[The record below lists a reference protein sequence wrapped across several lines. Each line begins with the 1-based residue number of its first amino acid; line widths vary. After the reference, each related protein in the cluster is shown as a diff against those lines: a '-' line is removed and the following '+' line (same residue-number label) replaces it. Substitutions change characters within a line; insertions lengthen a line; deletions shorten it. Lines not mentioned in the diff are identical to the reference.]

1 MNVYSTLEREIIEYN
16 NQYREGNPTISDQQ
30 FDYLMDKLKIEQPKS
45 ELLNN
50 GVLEVAKESRKEKL
64 PIPMYSL
71 EKDKSVEE
79 FQKHLSSN
87 GLSNETECVIS
98 GKLDG
103 ISLVVDER
111 NNKQAWTRGD
121 GEVGQESTMHF
132 DKMNRKD
139 HNDQRFVYSY
149 GEAILSKA
157 NWNKHFLGKL
167 SPHTGKP
174 YKSARNLVG
183 GLLNAD
189 DARDELQYVDYIR
202 YGLSNNRRKT
212 EMLAICNTL
221 NVVEFE
227 YYVCKAK
234 DITEDLLDKLYQ
246 EWSEKYQIDGVVID
260 INDYKIRGELGR
272 ERNNNPKY
280 ARAIKLPKWGENA
293 IVKVLAITWQ
303 VSKQGN
309 LKPVINIEPTDI
321 GGATISNVTAYNAKY
336 LFDNHICVGSI
347 IEITRSGDV
356 IPKHLNTISYDEVE
370 FKRMREE
377 IACPSC
383 GCLVY
388 WDETNT
394 ELFCINPD
402 CRDRRISKLVHF
414 FKTLEV
420 EEFGEPTIIKVY
432 DRGYKTPLDVLK
444 MKLND
449 ILSIEGFATK
459 SANNLLKQFA
469 KLKTDGVSLAKLIHA
484 VDVTE
489 GRLGSTMIQLI
500 FDELKG
506 DDPYNQKIEKLIG
519 IKGIAE
525 KSAYIF
531 NSAMQ
536 EFLKPEFQGLFDY
549 VKINEITQPEVLG
562 NKFAGFKICFTG
574 VRPSKEQEK
583 YMIENGAEIVS
594 GVSKNTTHLVVKDL
608 SSKTLS
614 SGKSVTAK
622 GLGIE
627 ILTLEDLFK

>member
-1 MNVYSTLEREIIEYN
+1 MAYSTLEEEIIEYN
-16 NQYREGNPTISDQQ
+16 KQYREGNPTISDQQ
-30 FDYLMDKLKIEQPKS
+30 FDYLMDRLKREQPDSDLLKS
-45 ELLNN
+45 

-87 GLSNETECVIS
+87 GLSNEIECVIS

-132 DKMNRKD
+132 DKMNRID

-157 NWNKHFLGKL
+157 NWIKHFQGKL

-189 DARDELQYVDYIR
+189 DARDELQHVDYIR
-202 YGLSNNRRKT
+202 YGLSSDRNKQ
-212 EMLAICNTL
+212 EMLAVCNTL
-221 NVVEFE
+221 NAVEFE
-227 YYVCKAK
+227 YFVCKAK

-260 INDYKIRGELGR
+260 INDKDIRSKLGR

-321 GGATISNVTAYNAKY
+321 GGATISNVTAYNANY
-336 LFDNHICVGSI
+336 LFENHICVGSI

-356 IPKHLNTISYDEVE
+356 IPKHLNTISWDEAE

-383 GCLVY
+383 GGLVY

-444 MKLND
+444 MRFND
-449 ILSIEGFATK
+449 IYSVEGFATK
-459 SANNLLKQFA
+459 SANNLLKEFEKLKTEGVTFA
-469 KLKTDGVSLAKLIHA
+469 KLVHATDVM
-484 VDVTE
+484 E
-489 GRLGSTMIQLI
+489 GRLGSKTIQLI
-500 FDELKG
+500 LDNVG
-506 DDPYNQKIEKLIG
+506 NPYTQKVENLIT
-519 IKGIAE
+519 INGIADKTANIFISGMSVYE
-525 KSAYIF
+525 KDYFGIIE
-531 NSAMQ
+531 
-536 EFLKPEFQGLFDY
+536 EFVT
-549 VKINEITQPEVLG
+549 VKAEVETEVLG
-562 NKFAGFKICFTG
+562 DKFAGFKICFTG
-574 VRPSKEQEK
+574 VRPSKEQEDLIK
-583 YMIENGAEIVS
+583 SQGGEIVS
-594 GVSKNTTHLVVKDL
+594 GVSNT
-608 SSKTLS
+608 
-614 SGKSVTAK
+614 
-622 GLGIE
+622 
-627 ILTLEDLFK
+627 